1 MNPTNPLESV
11 YFISLPENFDLNSAT
26 FQIDK
31 SIPLP
36 VQKKDADET
45 LKIED
50 ITVAGTKITAKNHI
64 AILRRIRYNSAKRR
78 GSL

>member
-31 SIPLP
+31 SIPLYENENENENEMD
-36 VQKKDADET
+36 VRQ
-45 LKIED
+45 
-50 ITVAGTKITAKNHI
+50 
-64 AILRRIRYNSAKRR
+64 
-78 GSL
+78 